1 MTLMNLYV
9 YIKLKYGHKKCT
21 IHGLATLLGITDKQA
36 NHLTYTLG
44 YRQSIEKA
52 NGLNSFAYFSS
63 DIEVQKIQQ
72 LIS

>member
-1 MTLMNLYV
+1 MTLMDLYE
-9 YIKLKYGHKKCT
+9 YIKREYGGRKCT
-21 IHGLATLLGITDKQA
+21 IHKLAALLGITDKQA

-44 YRQSIEKA
+44 YRQGIEKA